1 MSSKSVGLY
10 FEAVDPEAVL
20 IVRTK
25 ASAVVLVIKATRVP
39 SRGIGVRSP
48 SPNNLVYPA
57 VHREVFVLKCS
68 GFHALTSFVVI

>member
-1 MSSKSVGLY
+1 MSSQSVGLY
-10 FEAVDPEAVL
+10 FESVDTDPVL

-25 ASAVVLVIKATRVP
+25 AYAVVRVIKATCVP

-57 VHREVFVLKCS
+57 VHTELFVLKCS
-68 GFHALTSFVVI
+68 GFHALTSFVEI